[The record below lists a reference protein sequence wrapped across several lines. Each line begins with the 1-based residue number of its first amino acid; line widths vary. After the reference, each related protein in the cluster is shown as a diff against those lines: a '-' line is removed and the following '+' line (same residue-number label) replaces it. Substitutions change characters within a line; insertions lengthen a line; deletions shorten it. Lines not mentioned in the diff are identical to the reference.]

1 MIQSI
6 RLQQFRSY
14 TDTSYE
20 FELAV
25 NIIVG
30 PNGSGKTNLIEAL
43 IVAAR
48 GSSYRT
54 SDGNLVQHG
63 CDWARIDVSHN
74 GVARAVKIIQSPK
87 PDKSFILAD
96 SPQKTLRFDQIIP
109 VVVFEPNNLQ
119 LFTQS
124 PELRRGYLDDVLS
137 QTDKSYRTLLQN
149 YKRTLL
155 QRNKLLKQTNVSS
168 DMFFVWNVRLSEL
181 GAQLAMKR
189 HEFVAANQH
198 HIEHHYNE
206 LVDKP
211 HKILV
216 TYISK
221 IPLDNYGERMLHEL
235 EKRTELDRVRGFTSL
250 GPHRD
255 DLSIQINDHELTLA
269 ASRGETRTIVLA
281 LKLVEATVTEHV
293 RGERPI
299 LLLDDVFSE
308 LDGSRRKNLTKHLSN
323 YQSFITTTDADI
335 VAHHFTDHTNIIA
348 AG

>member
-1 MIQSI
+1 MIQNI

-20 FELAV
+20 FEPAV

-54 SDGNLVQHG
+54 SDGNLVQHNH
-63 CDWARIDVSHN
+63 DWARIDVSN
-74 GVARAVKIIQSPK
+74 DGVARTVKIIQQPK

-96 SPQKTLRFDQIIP
+96 NPQKTLRFDQVIP

-155 QRNKLLKQTNVSS
+155 QRNKLLKQTHVTS

-189 HEFVAANQH
+189 HEFIAANQKNA
-198 HIEHHYNE
+198 EHHYNE
-206 LVDKP
+206 LVETP
-211 HKILV
+211 HNVAISY
-216 TYISK
+216 TSK

-235 EKRTELDRVRGFTSL
+235 DKRTELDRVRGFTSL

-255 DLSIQINDHELTLA
+255 DLSIQINGHELTLS
-269 ASRGETRTIVLA
+269 ASRGETRTVVLA
-281 LKLVEATVTEHV
+281 LKLVEASVMEGV

-308 LDGSRRKNLTKHLSN
+308 LDGSRRKNLTKHLGD

-335 VAHHFTDHTNIIA
+335 VARHFLDGCNVIATN
-348 AG
+348 